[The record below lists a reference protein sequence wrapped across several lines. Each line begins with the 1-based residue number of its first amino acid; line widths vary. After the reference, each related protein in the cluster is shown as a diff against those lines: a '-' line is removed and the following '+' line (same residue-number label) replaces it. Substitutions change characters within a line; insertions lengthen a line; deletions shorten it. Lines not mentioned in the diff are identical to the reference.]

1 MRPLPSGPKLV
12 KDLDPELPL
21 LLLPVRLATRFH
33 RGNGPGAR
41 PTELWLRIFPDS
53 LHADGHA
60 PALTRQEVALG
71 QAYWERLWRVAGN
84 AGARED
90 SQRWLVRQLGAP
102 RAAWVIAQTA
112 PANPGDAPAAPVP
125 RSRPLDPAPVW
136 PEPAG
141 AEPPRPTLARLLPD
155 RWHVT
160 ISATGEISEEV
171 WSDPVRRDLAMA
183 PNVADIPEDGAIREL
198 FESQDLW
205 WMADF
210 EAAVDAG
217 MAMHIPLNME
227 TSRLISSLVVFG
239 VRDRDPGAEEELAG
253 LLDAHRFTSGLEI
266 VTHGTPTNST
276 ATVDAGFTD
285 VPQDLNAYI
294 SRQLSA
300 PEAERP
306 QLEDPAS
313 LGTAG
318 AADALALAFGLDGTT
333 AFDVAEHA
341 GDRTG
346 ARAEAMNRV
355 LWPATWGYF
364 LNTLLATGGTPVLAG
379 ADLDWLRSWFADW
392 VRGPGL
398 LPAFRAGEQPYGVL
412 PVGDLP
418 WWEPEPPSTRI
429 AHLKSVVGGL
439 RGDWLTS
446 SGEVPGFWAT
456 LTRTPEEEA
465 VAVASVLGAVPH
477 PTAFRL
483 RRALGRYERF
493 ADQWQDALTEL
504 ESRVDETNDNLIR
517 QYEAREADIR
527 GGAID
532 VQSSQLAAVIDD
544 ANAQED
550 ATSSLPAEFEAV
562 RDQVDVLWADVNRHR
577 ARSETRFWS
586 DSFSDATLPDPDD
599 PSLWYVEY
607 GDDGAAAD
615 GTFPDLKLVPGG
627 GAEDDPVQLAASLR
641 GLAADARSVT
651 STERPEYDHTAPTS
665 LLRVLIE
672 HGIEQVHHSKAV
684 EIAIGLDRLA
694 DMCEAGAVDDPVAEL
709 EGLLRETLGLA
720 THRLDAW
727 VSSVAAHRLAELR
740 AERPTGI
747 QVGGYGWLVQLEPD
761 SAGADTHGFVHA
773 PSLAHASTAAVL
785 RSAWLAFADGSTD
798 AAFAVNLSSDRVRR
812 AEWLL
817 EGVRNGVDLAELL
830 GARFERRLHD
840 EALDQLVADV
850 REAVLIEAG
859 HPDLPATGIV
869 DGLALAT
876 AYRDEDEPSDLRDRI
891 RALRATLPDYPDD
904 ALYRTLLET
913 VADLDSTAD
922 ALMAQSVHS
931 LVKGNLA
938 EASAAL
944 AASGSG
950 DAGLPELR
958 MARVH
963 RESQNVSH
971 RVTAVFGGASPG
983 GSSLL
988 ALAEPAL
995 AAWLESLLSGLD
1007 PAPLDGLGLGA
1018 AEIVA
1023 LASGDGALDGSRL
1036 AAIVLGL
1043 ARLAGAPSG
1052 ARVDAAPG
1060 DSVSLSEL
1068 AVVAGALRSAIGQS
1082 RALRGEDLAQ
1092 AADKEPRLDI
1102 DELRS
1107 RLDAVSERLDQ
1118 LAGAAP
1124 NDSTLRSRVADLVAV
1139 NDAGTIAA
1147 LEAAPDER
1155 PALIAA
1161 VLRRAA
1167 ERASALAA
1175 PLPAEWDDWSPG
1187 ARAEHLCRRIGRALA
1202 LKLPILPRFQPSN
1215 GADLVASAALSER
1228 RLGSPLAAAT
1238 WLLQAGRVHAGTGRV
1253 DEALGLTAALRGEA
1267 VTAEQVVQV
1276 PHHPEDPW
1284 VATAR
1289 PASRGG
1295 RTCVLSLTDLAGA
1308 VEEGPVSG
1316 LLFDAW
1322 TEPLP
1327 GPTATT
1333 GVAVHLD
1340 SPGAQPP
1347 QAVLLATVARDRSW
1361 TVDGLNDI
1369 LSQTLEL
1376 ALMRTVGPE
1385 HLMPWGH
1392 SLPAVFLPDGVAV
1405 STLEDD
1411 AGEAAE

>member
-1 MRPLPSGPKLV
+1 MTIYRRAPASSWAELSWGHVTSSAEALAVLGNLRLSETPWLDDVRRGGVTWGRNGAHMAAVAFQQPFRLLLPAANLLPPGPMRPLPSGPTLV

-125 RSRPLDPAPVW
+125 RGRPLDPAPVW

-198 FESQDLW
+198 FESQDLL

-210 EAAVDAG
+210 EAAEDAG
-217 MAMHIPLNME
+217 MAVRIPLSGE
-227 TSRLISSLVVFG
+227 TRRRISSLVVFG

-276 ATVDAGFTD
+276 ATVEAGFTD
-285 VPQDLNAYI
+285 VPPDLDAYI

-456 LTRTPEEEA
+456 VTRTPEEEA

-493 ADQWQDALTEL
+493 ADQWQDELTEL

-627 GAEDDPVQLAASLR
+627 GAEGDPVQLAASLR

-651 STERPEYDHTAPTS
+651 STERPEYDHAAPKS

-684 EIAIGLDRLA
+684 EIAVGLDRLA
-694 DMCEAGAVDDPVAEL
+694 DMCEAGAVDDPVGGARGPAAGDAGPRHPSPRCL
-709 EGLLRETLGLA
+709 GQQRGGPPARRAARRAPHRDTGGGLRMADPARARHRRRGHPGLRSRPVARPRLHRRGAPQRVACLRGRVDRRRVRRQPLFGPGPARRVAAGGRAQRRRPGRAAGRPLRAPPPRRGSGPPRRRRTGGRSDRGRSSRPPGHGHRGRPRA
-720 THRLDAW
+720 RHRL
-727 VSSVAAHRLAELR
+727 SGRRR
-740 AERPTGI
+740 AERPAG
-747 QVGGYGWLVQLEPD
+747 PD
-761 SAGADTHGFVHA
+761 PRPA
-773 PSLAHASTAAVL
+773 
-785 RSAWLAFADGSTD
+785 
-798 AAFAVNLSSDRVRR
+798 RR
-812 AEWLL
+812 
-817 EGVRNGVDLAELL
+817 
-830 GARFERRLHD
+830 
-840 EALDQLVADV
+840 
-850 REAVLIEAG
+850 
-859 HPDLPATGIV
+859 P
-869 DGLALAT
+869 
-876 AYRDEDEPSDLRDRI
+876 
-891 RALRATLPDYPDD
+891 
-904 ALYRTLLET
+904 
-913 VADLDSTAD
+913 
-922 ALMAQSVHS
+922 
-931 LVKGNLA
+931 
-938 EASAAL
+938 
-944 AASGSG
+944 
-950 DAGLPELR
+950 AGLPR
-958 MARVH
+958 R
-963 RESQNVSH
+963 R
-971 RVTAVFGGASPG
+971 
-983 GSSLL
+983 
-988 ALAEPAL
+988 
-995 AAWLESLLSGLD
+995 
-1007 PAPLDGLGLGA
+1007 PLPD
-1018 AEIVA
+1018 
-1023 LASGDGALDGSRL
+1023 ASGNGC
-1036 AAIVLGL
+1036 
-1043 ARLAGAPSG
+1043 
-1052 ARVDAAPG
+1052 
-1060 DSVSLSEL
+1060 
-1068 AVVAGALRSAIGQS
+1068 
-1082 RALRGEDLAQ
+1082 
-1092 AADKEPRLDI
+1092 
-1102 DELRS
+1102 
-1107 RLDAVSERLDQ
+1107 
-1118 LAGAAP
+1118 
-1124 NDSTLRSRVADLVAV
+1124 
-1139 NDAGTIAA
+1139 
-1147 LEAAPDER
+1147 R
-1155 PALIAA
+1155 P
-1161 VLRRAA
+1161 
-1167 ERASALAA
+1167 
-1175 PLPAEWDDWSPG
+1175 
-1187 ARAEHLCRRIGRALA
+1187 
-1202 LKLPILPRFQPSN
+1202 
-1215 GADLVASAALSER
+1215 
-1228 RLGSPLAAAT
+1228 
-1238 WLLQAGRVHAGTGRV
+1238 
-1253 DEALGLTAALRGEA
+1253 
-1267 VTAEQVVQV
+1267 
-1276 PHHPEDPW
+1276 
-1284 VATAR
+1284 
-1289 PASRGG
+1289 
-1295 RTCVLSLTDLAGA
+1295 
-1308 VEEGPVSG
+1308 
-1316 LLFDAW
+1316 
-1322 TEPLP
+1322 
-1327 GPTATT
+1327 
-1333 GVAVHLD
+1333 
-1340 SPGAQPP
+1340 
-1347 QAVLLATVARDRSW
+1347 
-1361 TVDGLNDI
+1361 
-1369 LSQTLEL
+1369 
-1376 ALMRTVGPE
+1376 
-1385 HLMPWGH
+1385 
-1392 SLPAVFLPDGVAV
+1392 
-1405 STLEDD
+1405 
-1411 AGEAAE
+1411 